1 MFKSTTSSTTLR
13 SKSDNVLDI
22 FRKTIAD
29 LSSVNE
35 TANLKIAEEEQK
47 IADAQAEKESLEA
60 ITKENEKIIENIQ
73 SIFK

>member
-1 MFKSTTSSTTLR
+1 MFKSTTSSTILR
-13 SKSDNVLDI
+13 SKSNNVLDI

-29 LSSVNE
+29 LTSGNE
-35 TANLKIAEEEQK
+35 TASLKIAEEEQK

>member
-13 SKSDNVLDI
+13 SKSNNVLDI

-29 LSSVNE
+29 LTSVNE
-35 TANLKIAEEEQK
+35 TASLKIAEEEQK

-60 ITKENEKIIENIQ
+60 ITAENQKIIENIQ